1 MLGVL
6 GLLVGAIAIAG
17 LAYLVGRI
25 TIKWLKQWK
34 TRKQN
39 KVVAVEAQSL
49 IKEIA
54 KSPDIAHVSL
64 DDLEDLDDD
73 DVILAEYDPDDD
85 EIISTGYADEAGDI
99 DRVLNSNNG
108 IVILD

>member
-1 MLGVL
+1 MLAIL
-6 GLLVGAIAIAG
+6 GLIAGAIAIAG
-17 LAYLVGRI
+17 LVYLVARI

-39 KVVAVEAQSL
+39 KVVALEAEAL
-49 IKEIA
+49 MKEIA
-54 KSPDIAHVSL
+54 KNPDIPHVSL
-64 DDLEDLDDD
+64 DDLDDD

-85 EIISTGYADEAGDI
+85 EIVNTGYADEAGDI
-99 DRVLNSNNG
+99 DRVLNSNDG